1 MMKQNIAKKSFWV
14 FFRQNLRLAFMAS
27 IMSVTAVTFTAIA
40 LEHTG
45 EAKVNN
51 DLEKSKEELGALLRR
66 RKPSQ

>member
-1 MMKQNIAKKSFWV
+1 
-14 FFRQNLRLAFMAS
+14 MAS

-40 LEHTG
+40 LEYTG

-66 RKPSQ
+66 KKPSQ